1 MSVCLFVCLFIV
13 GECLFV
19 FSLLVNVCKN
29 VLSPP
34 LLGLIVIS
42 NAAGQEVPIV
52 GTQT

>member
-1 MSVCLFVCLFIV
+1 MFVFLFIV

-19 FSLLVNVCKN
+19 CSLLVSVCKN
-29 VLSPP
+29 KISSP
-34 LLGLIVIS
+34 LLGLIMIS